1 MKNTF
6 TNVLLIGIGL
16 TLVIGFVAVVGVLKE
31 NAQTDQTVAGI
42 RDAGCTVSHSVAA
55 IGDDI
60 ASTILAANQKRAW
73 ATIQQPTNATNTPS
87 LSFGGTAVLAQD
99 FILDDVPTTTAERAS
114 ITFGRNTEFPFV
126 GAVTGIT
133 NLGSTTVNV
142 TECTY

>member
-1 MKNTF
+1 MKNAF
-6 TNVLLIGIGL
+6 TNVLLLGIAL
-16 TLVIGFVAVVGVLKE
+16 TLVIGFVAVVDTLKVE
-31 NAQTDQTVAGI
+31 TDPTVAGV
-42 RDAGCTVSHSVAA
+42 RDAGCTVSHSVAT

-87 LSFGGTAVLAQD
+87 LSFGGTAVLGQD
-99 FILDDVPTTTAERAS
+99 FILDDVPTSTAERAS
-114 ITFGRNTEFPFV
+114 ITFGRNTDFPFV
-126 GAVTGIT
+126 GAVSGIT